1 MADDNLPP
9 TSPDFPHAVATAANA
24 PPAHAAGVTT
34 APADDADASPSD
46 IAQGLLRSVLHAVL
60 GGVIGLALGFLLNFI
75 CIFLFR
81 WPNTTSTLILMLG
94 GGLLLGVAFSGSLV
108 RLLGLTP
115 RVQPGARSV
124 IVGGEEGRSEIQLVA
139 SWLLGALLVLGCGW
153 GLMCLS
159 LFLIGPALAAQGS
172 ALPVVLSAL
181 VSLALFQLLE
191 YRHWLSRL
199 MGLRVTP
206 DSPAWRSALFLWLF
220 GIPGLLVRSTLAAR
234 EEAPQAAKTPAK
246 TTSDAPPTDGFR
258 EIVETIV
265 FVVVL
270 VLLLKSFAAEA
281 FVIPTGSMAETLLGY
296 QKMVVCPKCGFEFPV
311 NCSQQIDPQSGPPDP
326 IIGGACP
333 NCRERIRFAAPDDP
347 PALTGD
353 RVLVAKFIY
362 DLFETPPNRLD
373 VVVFKYPGDES
384 FPRTG
389 PFRDGVPMNY
399 IKRLVG
405 LPGETIAIHNGNLYV
420 LPAPD
425 AKRIED
431 VRKKLHDELGRDPT
445 PDEMHDR
452 LLKQYGQLAYFDL
465 EREPDPIKRAEL
477 AKELWQKD
485 HVHGNDRDAEQL
497 FQDGSFQIIRKAPD
511 TVLSMRRIV
520 YDNDHPAKD
529 LIGVQPPRWADRDI
543 TAAWKADEAHHSFQ
557 LAPPSDDKV
566 HWLGYHHLLRDMGD
580 KPELITDFMGYNT
593 WEGQRLGHQ
602 SPGENWVG
610 DLSLD
615 CDVDVPQAQGELTLE
630 LSKGVDRFEARFNLA
645 DGDCKL
651 VRIEGDQE
659 TVLDHKLTGLKSGT
673 HSVRFADVDERLTVW
688 VDDALP
694 FGDGVTYTPP
704 ENQGPTKEN
713 DLERP
718 AGIGVQGTAA
728 TVRGVKLWRDSYY
741 TVGVGGNP
749 GRSDAGYG
757 VRYDDP
763 TTWGEL
769 AHLPVKTMYVQPNP
783 IHYLCLGDNSPES
796 SDGRSWG
803 LVPDRLLL
811 GKAVAIYYPF
821 NRFGRI
827 R

>member
-1 MADDNLPP
+1 
-9 TSPDFPHAVATAANA
+9 
-24 PPAHAAGVTT
+24 
-34 APADDADASPSD
+34 
-46 IAQGLLRSVLHAVL
+46 
-60 GGVIGLALGFLLNFI
+60 
-75 CIFLFR
+75 
-81 WPNTTSTLILMLG
+81 
-94 GGLLLGVAFSGSLV
+94 
-108 RLLGLTP
+108 
-115 RVQPGARSV
+115 
-124 IVGGEEGRSEIQLVA
+124 
-139 SWLLGALLVLGCGW
+139 
-153 GLMCLS
+153 
-159 LFLIGPALAAQGS
+159 
-172 ALPVVLSAL
+172 
-181 VSLALFQLLE
+181 
-191 YRHWLSRL
+191 
-199 MGLRVTP
+199 MGLRVAP
-206 DSPAWRSALFLWLF
+206 GSPAWKSAVFLWLF

-234 EEAPQAAKTPAK
+234 EAPEVARAPAKTP
-246 TTSDAPPTDGFR
+246 SDAPATDGFR
-258 EIVETIV
+258 EIVETVV

-296 QKMVVCPKCGFEFPV
+296 QKMVVCPKCGYEFPV
-311 NCSQQIDPQSGPPDP
+311 NCSQQIDPQSGPPEW
-326 IIGGACP
+326 IRGGVCP
-333 NCRERIRFAAPDDP
+333 NCREHVRFIQPSDPPGPDAVEDP

-353 RVLVAKFIY
+353 RVLVAKFLY

-420 LPAPD
+420 LPGPD

-445 PDEMHDR
+445 PDEMHEQ
-452 LLKQYGQLAYFDL
+452 LLNRYGQLAYFDL
-465 EREPDPIKRAEL
+465 EREPDPVKRAEL
-477 AKELWQKD
+477 AKQLWEKD

-497 FQDGSFQIIRKAPD
+497 FQDGAFQIIRKAPD

-529 LIGVQPPRWADRDI
+529 LLSVQPPRWADRDK
-543 TAAWKADEAHHSFQ
+543 TAVWTADEARHSFQ
-557 LAPPSDDKV
+557 VAAPADDKV
-566 HWLGYHHLLRDMGD
+566 HWLGYRHLLRDMGD

-615 CDVDVPQAQGELTLE
+615 CDVDVPQPQGELTLE
-630 LSKGVDRFEARFNLA
+630 LAKGVDRFQARFNLA

-659 TVLDHKLTGLKSGT
+659 TVLDHKPTALKSGT
-673 HSVRFADVDERLTVW
+673 HAVRFADVDERLTVW

-704 ENQGPTKEN
+704 KNEGPTKEN
-713 DLERP
+713 DLDRP
-718 AGIGVQGTAA
+718 AGIGVKGTAA

-741 TVGVGGNP
+741 TVADGGNP
-749 GRSDAGYG
+749 AAPDAGPG
-757 VRYDDP
+757 VNFADP
-763 TTWGEL
+763 KTWGEL
-769 AHLPVKTMYVQPNP
+769 SRPAGHDDVRAAAAAALPLPGRQQPGEFRRPDVGPGAGSTAAGQGHRHLLPVQPVRTDSMTSRR
-783 IHYLCLGDNSPES
+783 HG
-796 SDGRSWG
+796 
-803 LVPDRLLL
+803 
-811 GKAVAIYYPF
+811 
-821 NRFGRI
+821 
-827 R
+827 